1 MKVMPYGAH
10 KDDVWIHVCI
20 TVLGGK
26 RARKRAR
33 KFFPGPLVASPFVH
47 ALKRHRFKPMSMF
60 FDRQFGPGG
69 PTPLKHSGVS
79 YPLRLEMG
87 SMSMVI

>member
-1 MKVMPYGAH
+1 MYYSF
-10 KDDVWIHVCI
+10 C
-20 TVLGGK
+20 GK

-47 ALKRHRFKPMSMF
+47 ALKRHRFKPMSIF

-69 PTPLKHSGVS
+69 PTLKTLWGELSTKA
-79 YPLRLEMG
+79 
-87 SMSMVI
+87 